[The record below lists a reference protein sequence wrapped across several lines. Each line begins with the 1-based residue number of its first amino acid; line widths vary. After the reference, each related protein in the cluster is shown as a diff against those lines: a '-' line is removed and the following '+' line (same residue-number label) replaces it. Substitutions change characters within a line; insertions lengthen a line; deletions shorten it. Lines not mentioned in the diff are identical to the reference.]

1 MPGCAPFKSNNSL
14 WSTIPPYRNGQVMI
28 KEQLAQIFQNDGD
41 VLR

>member
-14 WSTIPPYRNGQVMI
+14 RSTISAHRTGHVII